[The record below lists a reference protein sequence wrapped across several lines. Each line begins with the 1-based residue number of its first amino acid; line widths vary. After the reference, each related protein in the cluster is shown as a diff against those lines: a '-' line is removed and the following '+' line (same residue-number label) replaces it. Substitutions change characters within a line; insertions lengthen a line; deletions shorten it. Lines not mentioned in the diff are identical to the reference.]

1 MNPLESSQR
10 REQDNFYT
18 ECFEKNETIGE
29 VYVTFAKLPTAEK
42 KFLYIFDQLKKHN
55 KLPTKCEPTNLK
67 NNNEARKIRT
77 EANEIF
83 KEKDYVTALCK
94 YNKSVMTAKIN
105 SQDYAFAL
113 ANRSAALYYLE
124 EYEACISDIRHS
136 LAAKYPNELA
146 YKLYEREIKCLEKMG
161 NISEAKLKFKVSRYN
176 CIGAYKIIPRYLL
189 IKKSNIK
196 NQLILYFI
204 IYYIICI
211 LYRHFYLI

>member
-1 MNPLESSQR
+1 MCDDYNNIKLYERNKNMLECFQC

-29 VYVTFAKLPTAEK
+29 AYVTFAKLPTAEK
-42 KFLYIFDQLKKHN
+42 KFLYVFDHLKKHN

-67 NNNEARKIRT
+67 NNSEARKIRID
-77 EANEIF
+77 ANEIF
-83 KEKDYVTALCK
+83 KKKDYVTALCK

-124 EYEACISDIRHS
+124 EYKACISDIHRS

-146 YKLYEREIKCLEKMG
+146 YKLYEREINCLERMG
-161 NISEAKLKFKVSRYN
+161 NLSEAEFKYKVSSY
-176 CIGAYKIIPRYLL
+176 IYKKISTKRFFV
-189 IKKSNIK
+189 N
-196 NQLILYFI
+196 
-204 IYYIICI
+204 
-211 LYRHFYLI
+211 